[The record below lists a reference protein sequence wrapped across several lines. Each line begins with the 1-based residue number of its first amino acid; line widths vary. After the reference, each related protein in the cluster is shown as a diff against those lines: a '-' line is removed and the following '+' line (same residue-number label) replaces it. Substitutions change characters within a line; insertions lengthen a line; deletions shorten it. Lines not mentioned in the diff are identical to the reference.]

1 MPEEN
6 VIRRLAA
13 IFSADVKD
21 YSRLMRDDEV
31 ATIRTLNAYRELITT
46 LIQQHHGR
54 VVDSPGDNVL
64 AEFASVV
71 DGVQAA
77 VAIQKELKTRN
88 AKLPIVRKME
98 FRVGINL
105 GDIIVEE
112 ERIYGD
118 GVNIAARLEAMADPG
133 GICISRTAYDQIE
146 DKLPL
151 GYEYLGEK
159 TVKNIPKPIR
169 AYKVIVEP
177 EDLTQKLKKWTTEHI
192 KISKTPEEVKTELSK
207 STKETSAVS
216 DKKRLLTAIL
226 CLCFGIFGAH
236 RFYAGKIKSAKVM
249 LYTIGGLGIWY
260 VIDTVIVLFG
270 EFTDDEGRKIKQ
282 WV

>member
-1 MPEEN
+1 VPEEN

>member
-13 IFSADVKD
+13 IFSADVKG

-31 ATIRTLNAYRELITT
+31 ATVRMLNAYRELITT

-54 VVDSPGDNVL
+54 VVDSPGDNIL
-64 AEFASVV
+64 AEFSSVV

-88 AKLPIVRKME
+88 TKLPSVRKME

-151 GYEYLGEK
+151 GYEYLGER
-159 TVKNIPKPIR
+159 TAKNIPKPIS
-169 AYKVIVEP
+169 AYKVLVEP
-177 EDLTQKLKKWTTEHI
+177 EDLTQKLKRWTTKHT
-192 KISKTPEEVKTELSK
+192 KMSKTPEKAKAELSK
-207 STKETSAVS
+207 STKEISAVS

-226 CLCFGIFGAH
+226 CLGFGIFGAH
-236 RFYAGKIKSAKVM
+236 RFYAGKIKSAMVM
-249 LYTIGGLGIWY
+249 LFTIGGLGIWC

-270 EFTDDEGRKIKQ
+270 EFTDNEGRKIKE

>member
-1 MPEEN
+1 M
-6 VIRRLAA
+6 
-13 IFSADVKD
+13 
-21 YSRLMRDDEV
+21 
-31 ATIRTLNAYRELITT
+31 LNSYRELMSA

-88 AKLPIVRKME
+88 AKLPSARKMV

-105 GDIIVEE
+105 GDIIVEKD
-112 ERIYGD
+112 RIYGD

-151 GYEYLGEK
+151 GYEYLGEQN
-159 TVKNIPKPIR
+159 VKNISKPIP

-177 EDLTQKLKKWTTEHI
+177 EDLTQKLKKWTAEHF
-192 KISKTPEEVKTELSK
+192 KRGKMPEEGKTELSK
-207 STKETSAVS
+207 STKETSTVS
-216 DKKRLLTAIL
+216 DKKRLLAVVL
-226 CLCFGIFGAH
+226 CLGFGIFGAH
-236 RFYAGKIKSAKVM
+236 RFYAGKIRSAKVM
-249 LYTIGGLGIWY
+249 LCTIGGLGIWY
-260 VIDTVIVLFG
+260 VIDSVIVLFG
-270 EFTDDEGRKIKQ
+270 EFTDNEGRKLKD

>member
-13 IFSADVKD
+13 IFSADVKG

-31 ATIRTLNAYRELITT
+31 ATVRMLNAYRELITT

-54 VVDSPGDNVL
+54 VVDSPGDNIL
-64 AEFASVV
+64 AEFSSVV

-88 AKLPIVRKME
+88 TKLPSVRKME

-151 GYEYLGEK
+151 GYEYLGER
-159 TVKNIPKPIR
+159 TAKNIPKPIS
-169 AYKVIVEP
+169 AYKVLVEP
-177 EDLTQKLKKWTTEHI
+177 EDLTQKLKRWTTKHT
-192 KISKTPEEVKTELSK
+192 KMSKTPEKAKTELSK
-207 STKETSAVS
+207 STKEISAVS

-236 RFYAGKIKSAKVM
+236 RFYAGKIKSAMVM
-249 LYTIGGLGIWY
+249 LFTIGGLGIWY
-260 VIDTVIVLFG
+260 LTDTVIVLFG
-270 EFTDDEGRKIKQ
+270 EFTDNEGRKIKE